1 MELTRGERFKDARIV
16 HNQHGKQTMDEV
28 AAATGISK
36 SLIQALEN
44 DDKERSVGYDKV
56 AALAAHYRVTA
67 DYLLGLTNDPHP
79 QHTAIDDLGI
89 TTAVADRFIKFKRL
103 AYTDCDIQA
112 KINRVLENDDIWRL
126 LLLLDEYAVAAK
138 VDQICEDMIANLPEE
153 HDMEVISE
161 ELLKM
166 AENFHATDVNM
177 YDFLRAKAQ
186 SFALDGPLANLGM
199 NSFSLAELL
208 FARINHHLSETLF
221 GLRGGVN
228 DGID

>member
-1 MELTRGERFKDARIV
+1 
-16 HNQHGKQTMDEV
+16 
-28 AAATGISK
+28 
-36 SLIQALEN
+36 
-44 DDKERSVGYDKV
+44 
-56 AALAAHYRVTA
+56 
-67 DYLLGLTNDPHP
+67 
-79 QHTAIDDLGI
+79 
-89 TTAVADRFIKFKRL
+89 
-103 AYTDCDIQA
+103 
-112 KINRVLENDDIWRL
+112 
-126 LLLLDEYAVAAK
+126 
-138 VDQICEDMIANLPEE
+138 MIANLPEE

>member
-56 AALAAHYRVTA
+56 AALAAH
-67 DYLLGLTNDPHP
+67 
-79 QHTAIDDLGI
+79 DDLGI

-112 KINRVLENDDIWRL
+112 KINRLLENDDIWRL

-186 SFALDGPLANLGM
+186 SFALDGPVANLGM